1 MDRELCVLVY
11 SEFSPASKRLIEYI
25 QSLPYDL
32 AAITG
37 MSMFAADTQESRD
50 RLQTLSI
57 TTVPCIFVKY
67 FDGRTVIYT
76 DNNVY
81 AFINAISSAMTT
93 SATNNSASNLETNLE
108 TNLESNLEI
117 PETNNE
123 SPKILKRGDVM
134 SAAKAMQKGRE
145 AKEKEESRPPILSP
159 MISTKPPQT
168 KSKKTLL
175 V

>member
-81 AFINAISSAMTT
+81 AFINAISSAMP
-93 SATNNSASNLETNLE
+93 TNVIPETNLE
-108 TNLESNLEI
+108 NA
-117 PETNNE
+117 ETE
-123 SPKILKRGDVM
+123 APKILKREDVM
-134 SAAKAMQKGRE
+134 NAAMAMQKGRE
-145 AKEKEESRPPILSP
+145 SKEKAETRPPI
-159 MISTKPPQT
+159 IQQT
-168 KSKKTLL
+168 KRSKKTQLL
-175 V
+175 